1 MQAATWMNLRTLGL
15 SEISQLQRIHFI
27 DSTYRRCPEQ
37 PNSETER
44 NRMVPGARR
53 GRNEKLLFHG
63 YRVVS
68 VWEYGKKVLKRI
80 MVITQQCECSYCH

>member
-1 MQAATWMNLRTLGL
+1 MILLTGGVQSSQIQRQKEIEWCQGLG
-15 SEISQLQRIHFI
+15 
-27 DSTYRRCPEQ
+27 
-37 PNSETER
+37 
-44 NRMVPGARR
+44 G